1 MHESDRIVIGRKARV
16 IGLQMG
22 RRGIK
27 VEVSLYDV
35 IQRKNFFSLRVI
47 VGYFSRRDITKYY
60 EMLRWI
66 IEETLLIRKKM

>member
-1 MHESDRIVIGRKARV
+1 MYESDRIVIGRKARV

-22 RRGIK
+22 RGGIK
-27 VEVSLYDV
+27 VEVSLYGV